1 MTDLLDRND
10 PSVAPRLGDGVEL
23 LGEYQSSGFLEQKFL
38 LRRPDEQVVQ
48 VSHLLYLVASKLDG
62 RRHVDAIAHEV
73 SEEFG
78 RGVSAANVA
87 FLLEK
92 RLEPLGLLQLREG
105 ESGPPR
111 RATPLFALGL
121 KAAFFPAGLVRA
133 ATRPL
138 LFLFRRPVVFTVLAG
153 LLALDVW
160 LFVIHGLSA
169 AALQVLINPLLV
181 AVLLVVGIISGIW
194 HELGHSTACRY
205 GGASPGRIGV
215 GVFLIWP
222 VFYSDVT
229 DTYRLGRT
237 GRLRTDLGGV
247 YFNAV
252 GVLVL
257 GGLYAVTGFEPL
269 LIVMVFEQ
277 LEILQQGFPFLRLD
291 GYYVVSDLVGVPDLF
306 GRIGPILKSL
316 VPGAVP
322 GPKVTELRP
331 RVRVVVTVW
340 VALTT
345 VLITG
350 LLVFFVLNVSTWVR
364 AGAASFS
371 FRTSEMSRTLNEGDY
386 LGTALSTVQAAMLL
400 VPALGMGLMAS
411 KLLKLRRTLQA
422 NRAAGSSGQP
432 TPSGPDATSAPGTPW
447 TTSTA
452 AGRALAVLAGVAAAL
467 GLGVALVQAPWV
479 YALMVPAVV
488 SLGALWAVLRWTA
501 TNEPG
506 DRLVVRWTY
515 AAYVLHLAVS
525 LGISAS
531 GQATRIFGGAADASH
546 LGALAILRHWSDGTS
561 LPTFAPGEA
570 GFSYGLARL
579 YQLVGPHQGAGLALI
594 SLCSALAVALVADTT
609 RRLFGSRARL
619 AVLPLLVLLPGLLVW
634 ASQLL
639 GEAPVLVAL
648 ALAANLAVRLSEQ
661 LRLGRLVMLGAT
673 VAALFTLRPTIA
685 YVVAAGLLVGLVVSG
700 RRVAA
705 AVATAAML
713 AGVVAV
719 LALGGAVGGSS
730 YEGSID
736 AALASS
742 ASVDRTTADGNRV
755 DLATSGRVADL
766 PSDLPQFL
774 LGPGSS
780 QAGSLQQGLG
790 VLEALTI
797 WCLVPSLVRGLGRGR
812 RLIGR
817 RSAFLLTPALALTL
831 VLTLLMG
838 SSTGSS
844 GNLVGDRLLV
854 LVLLLPFIA
863 LGRVGRANPEPT
875 AEAEAGEPADEAAP
889 EAAPRRVLQPSF

>member
-1 MTDLLDRND
+1 MTDLLERED
-10 PSVAPRLGDGVEL
+10 PDVAPRLGDGVEL

-38 LRRPDEQVVQ
+38 LRRPDDQVVQ

-73 SEEFG
+73 SQEFG

-87 FLLEK
+87 FLLEQ

-105 ESGPPR
+105 ESGPPP

-121 KAAFFPAGLVRA
+121 KAAFFPAGLVHA

-138 LFLFRRPVVFTVLAG
+138 LFLFRRPVVCIVLAG
-153 LLALDVW
+153 LLAVDVW
-160 LFVIHGLSA
+160 LLFIHGLTA
-169 AALQVLINPLLV
+169 AALQVLVNPLLV
-181 AVLLVVGIISGIW
+181 AVLLGVGIISGIW

-257 GGLYAVTGFEPL
+257 AGLYAVTGFEPL
-269 LIVMVFEQ
+269 LIVIVFEQ

-306 GRIGPILKSL
+306 GRIRPILKSL

-331 RVRVVVTVW
+331 RVRVVVTAW
-340 VALTT
+340 VAVTT
-345 VLITG
+345 VLIGG
-350 LLVFFVLNVSTWVR
+350 LLVFFVVNLPAWVR
-364 AGAASFS
+364 AGTASFS
-371 FRTSEMSRTLNEGDY
+371 FRTSEMSRTLSEGDY

-411 KLLKLRRTLQA
+411 KLLKLRRTVQA
-422 NRAAGSSGQP
+422 ERATASSGQSP
-432 TPSGPDATSAPGTPW
+432 QGGTEEALAPAPPW
-447 TTSTA
+447 TSSTA
-452 AGRALAVLAGVAAAL
+452 AGRGLAVLIGIAAAL
-467 GLGVALVQAPWV
+467 GLAVALVQAPWV
-479 YALMVPAVV
+479 YALMVPAVF
-488 SLGALWAVLRWTA
+488 SLGVLWAVLRWTA

-506 DRLVVRWTY
+506 DRVVARWTY

-531 GQATRIFGGAADASH
+531 GQAARIFGAAADAPH
-546 LGALAILRHWSDGTS
+546 LSALAILRHWSEGTT

-570 GFSYGLARL
+570 GLSYGLARL
-579 YQLVGPHQGAGLALI
+579 YQLVGSHQVAGLALI

-634 ASQLL
+634 TSQLSR
-639 GEAPVLVAL
+639 EAPVLVGL

-661 LRLGRLVMLGAT
+661 MRLGRLVMLGAT
-673 VAALFTLRPTIA
+673 VAALFALRPTIA
-685 YVVAAGLLVGLVVSG
+685 YVAAAGLLVGLVLGG
-700 RRVAA
+700 RHVAA
-705 AVATAAML
+705 GVATAAML

-719 LALGGAVGGSS
+719 LALGGAVGGSG
-730 YEGSID
+730 YERTAAVQLAETPRSNPGAAPAPD
-736 AALASS
+736 ASTTS
-742 ASVDRTTADGNRV
+742 AD
-755 DLATSGRVADL
+755 VADL
-766 PSDLPQFL
+766 PSALPQFL
-774 LGPGSS
+774 LGPGSP
-780 QAGSLQQGLG
+780 QANSVRRGLG
-790 VLEALTI
+790 VVEAFSL
-797 WCLVPSLVRGLGRGR
+797 WCLVPFVVLGLSRAR

-817 RSAFLLTPALALTL
+817 RAAFLLAPAIALTL
-831 VLTLLMG
+831 ALTLLMG
-838 SSTGSS
+838 GSET
-844 GNLVGDRLLV
+844 LTPDRLQV
-854 LVLLLPFIA
+854 LVLLLPFA
-863 LGRVGRANPEPT
+863 GLGRVRRIRPT
-875 AEAEAGEPADEAAP
+875 TSSTTPNEAGPALAAV
-889 EAAPRRVLQPSF
+889 APHRELQPVSLSH